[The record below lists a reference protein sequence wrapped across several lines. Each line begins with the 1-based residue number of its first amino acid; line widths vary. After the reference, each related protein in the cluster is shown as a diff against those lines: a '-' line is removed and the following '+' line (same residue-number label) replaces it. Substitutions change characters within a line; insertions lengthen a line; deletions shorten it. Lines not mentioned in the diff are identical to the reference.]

1 MRGTVNQ
8 MSTKIKTYS
17 ELIQLP
23 TFLDRFNYLKIG
35 GAVGRM
41 TYGHDRYLNQVLYS
55 SDEWK
60 RFRRDIILRD
70 NGCDLACEDREIYT
84 RAIVHHLNPITVED
98 VLRRDPMIFDPE
110 NVITTWLR
118 THNAIHYGDE
128 SLLLLDPIERTKND
142 TCPWRRN

>member
-1 MRGTVNQ
+1 MIL
-8 MSTKIKTYS
+8 MSTKIKSYS
-17 ELIQLP
+17 ELIKLP

-35 GAVGRM
+35 GAVGKM
-41 TYGHDRYLNQVLYS
+41 TFGHDRYLNQVLYN

-60 RFRRDIILRD
+60 RFRRGIILRD
-70 NGCDLACEDREIYT
+70 NGCDLACEGREIYE

-128 SLLLLDPIERTKND
+128 SLLYLDPVERTIND
-142 TCPWRRN
+142 TCPWKR